1 MSIYKLSFKNFK
13 RRKLRSALTML
24 GVIIGVTALVVLVGL
39 STGMASYLNDGMKNM
54 MGDIM
59 IYSNSTSDNPNNL
72 PNMDQNT
79 VSKIKNMSQIY
90 DIKEQVSL
98 DADLNGVTIPVEG
111 VSDWS
116 KMKINGTSGVVMLKS
131 FADQMNYKIG
141 SKITIKDQELTVTG
155 LTDSNMGSMSG
166 APVFIDVD
174 KALAM
179 NNNKVTMI
187 TARTKGDPDTIKKE
201 LESNVK
207 GIAVITT
214 SDMTKQINELMGI
227 VSIFVG
233 AIASIALL
241 VGVISIINIMLVNVT
256 ERTRE
261 IGVLKAIGF
270 TNREILS
277 STLAEAG
284 LIGFIG
290 AIIAVI
296 VSVILL
302 EIAVVVFI
310 PILNSQ
316 MQMSA
321 SISLVQMIP
330 LWLIVGVIGGATLLS
345 ILAGLYPAW
354 RASRLNVVEALRYE

>member
-24 GVIIGVTALVVLVGL
+24 GVIIGVTALIVLVGL
-39 STGMASYLNDGMKNM
+39 STGMASYLNEGMKNM
-54 MGDIM
+54 MGDVT
-59 IYSNSTSDNPNNL
+59 IYNNSSVDNSNNL
-72 PNMDQNT
+72 PNMDQSTFN
-79 VSKIKNMSQIY
+79 KIKNMSQLY
-90 DIKEQVSL
+90 DVKEQISL
-98 DADLNGVTIPVEG
+98 DADIDGNTIPIEG

-116 KMKINGTSGVVMLKS
+116 KMTINGTSGVVLLKS

-141 SKITIKDQELTVTG
+141 SKITIKDQEFTVTG
-155 LTDSNMGSMSG
+155 ITESNMGSLTG
-166 APVFIDVD
+166 APVFIDAD
-174 KALAM
+174 KALSM
-179 NNNKVTMI
+179 NNNNVTMI
-187 TARTKGDPDTIKKE
+187 TARTKEDPETVKKE
-201 LESNVK
+201 IENNIN
-207 GIAVITT
+207 GILVITT
-214 SDMTKQINELMGI
+214 TDMSKQIDDSMKI

-270 TNREILS
+270 TNREILGS
-277 STLAEAG
+277 ILAESGFIG
-284 LIGFIG
+284 LIG
-290 AIIAVI
+290 AIIALIISAV
-296 VSVILL
+296 LL
-302 EIAVVVFI
+302 EIALIVVV

-316 MQMSA
+316 MQMNGTVTLA
-321 SISLVQMIP
+321 QMMP
-330 LWLIVGVIGGATLLS
+330 WWLIAGVIIGATLLS